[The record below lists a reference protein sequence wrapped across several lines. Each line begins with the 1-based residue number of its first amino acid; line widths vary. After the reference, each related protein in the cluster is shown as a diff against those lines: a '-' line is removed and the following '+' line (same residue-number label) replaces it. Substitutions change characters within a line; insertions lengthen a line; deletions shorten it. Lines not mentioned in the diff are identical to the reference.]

1 MCLPK
6 GDREID
12 SAHSHSYME
21 AKTIDLTGVGRGIEV
36 PGVQKGKEER
46 VDTRLDVETGMGS
59 TVVPQS
65 DCSQ

>member
-1 MCLPK
+1 
-6 GDREID
+6 
-12 SAHSHSYME
+12 ME

-59 TVVPQS
+59 TVVQYHRVTVANNS
-65 DCSQ
+65 L